1 MRLLILSI
9 LLIARPS
16 LNSISEMRLSGF
28 LGFEIISTTLLIGA
42 AYFFSLFKITFTAF
56 LRDAYFWLF
65 VSLISIM
72 FLSMTIN
79 QKPNL
84 LSTMSLITRFVSF
97 LSIYLYSRY
106 IFSTKTVKLPF
117 YVIIISSF
125 IPVVFGLHQYLNGT
139 GLANRGVVA
148 TYGTF
153 FHPNMFGNF
162 LLVISLVAIYLI
174 FSADKKLEKILLWI
188 YVLVLLFLILNTY
201 GRAVQLTALFCIGI
215 FTLRFSRKLFILF
228 CLLGVAFSLLS
239 TDILQNIIMR
249 FQQTDS
255 TGLPLS
261 GRLLVWK
268 PMIELFKEHPILGI
282 GPNNWVNLHHG
293 FAPHNEFIRFLTETG
308 FLGCAIFTGI
318 WLSLLFKF
326 AKMFF
331 HNKSPLILLAFL
343 VVLSAVFLMST
354 SNLGTKAE
362 LQWTI
367 WAIIGFILGVFD
379 REKIKIGKFVA
390 STMQSIGF

>member
-1 MRLLILSI
+1 
-9 LLIARPS
+9 
-16 LNSISEMRLSGF
+16 
-28 LGFEIISTTLLIGA
+28 
-42 AYFFSLFKITFTAF
+42 
-56 LRDAYFWLF
+56 
-65 VSLISIM
+65 
-72 FLSMTIN
+72 
-79 QKPNL
+79 
-84 LSTMSLITRFVSF
+84 
-97 LSIYLYSRY
+97 
-106 IFSTKTVKLPF
+106 
-117 YVIIISSF
+117 
-125 IPVVFGLHQYLNGT
+125 VFGLHQYLNGT

-162 LLVISLVAIYLI
+162 LLIISLVALYLI
-174 FSADKKLEKILLWI
+174 FSSDKKLEKILLWI
-188 YVLVLLFLILNTY
+188 YILVLLFLILNTY
-201 GRAVQLTALFCIGI
+201 GRAVQLTTSFCIGI
-215 FTLRFSRKLFILF
+215 FTLRFSRKLFIFF
-228 CLLGVAFSLLS
+228 CILGGSFFLLS
-239 TDILQNIIMR
+239 TDILHSIIMR

-261 GRLLVWK
+261 GRLLIWK

-308 FLGCAIFTGI
+308 FLGFILFTSI

-326 AKMFF
+326 IKMFL
-331 HNKSPLILLAFL
+331 HNKSPLILLALL

-367 WAIIGFILGVFD
+367 WAIIGLILGVSD
-379 REKIKIGKFVA
+379 REKVK
-390 STMQSIGF
+390 M